1 MIRLRTL
8 GACVIDV
15 GGAAIGPEAERLFAV
30 LLYLV
35 TERGRRTA
43 RRTIQDL
50 LWPDATEENGRHNLR
65 QVI

>member
-8 GACVIDV
+8 GACVIHV
-15 GGAAIGPEAERLFAV
+15 GDTVVGPDAERLFAV

-50 LWPDATEENGRHNLR
+50 LWP
-65 QVI
+65 